1 MSDSPPLR
9 KIAEVVLAGR
19 TLAVGKNGRYV
30 LVDETERDAWGNPVG
45 RVIELTVDD
54 AQPLLDVLGEYIEKV
69 QAMKLE
75 RDRRMGGGAE

>member
-1 MSDSPPLR
+1 MSDTTPLR
-9 KIAEVVLAGR
+9 KIAEVILSGR

-30 LVDETERDAWGNPVG
+30 LVDESERDAWGNPVG
-45 RVIELTVDD
+45 RVVELTAED
-54 AQPLLDVLGEYIEKV
+54 AQPLLDVLGETIEKV